1 MKWTYQVNH
10 NETKIPPIFFWKFF
24 FQYSDIYQ
32 HCLKGFTLNFLFLFF
47 LWIKAIAWFIFLQTK
62 LLFHFILIGFIFILM
77 TAFSTAILN
86 QYWLGTLWPTICLS
100 DQLNENIDMI
110 GCTEQVFFIIV
121 ITFKRCMLL
130 ELVSALTFRP
140 KTSYLCFMSKFIS
153 EEIHTPPPLPTPS
166 PPKKK
171 ELNKIF
177 IPLFFLKWDFKL
189 YTFCLFFPNFQLS
202 KHLHASLLSEPY
214 ACHSYTCQCLILC
227 KFFFS
232 LWNLLH
238 NL

>member
-1 MKWTYQVNH
+1 
-10 NETKIPPIFFWKFF
+10 
-24 FQYSDIYQ
+24 
-32 HCLKGFTLNFLFLFF
+32 
-47 LWIKAIAWFIFLQTK
+47 
-62 LLFHFILIGFIFILM
+62 
-77 TAFSTAILN
+77 
-86 QYWLGTLWPTICLS
+86 
-100 DQLNENIDMI
+100 MI

-130 ELVSALTFRP
+130 ELVSTLTFRP

-166 PPKKK
+166 PQKKK

-232 LWNLLH
+232 LQIYCTIFSILYRSVCMLTKLNTNLNSICSSLAYFCEIYGKVSLIKKKFCWTRDVYTSLVELGKISMFVQILWNQCCLLQRY
-238 NL
+238 